1 MWETETGSL
10 LKQISHGPVDIW
22 TISFSPCDKFV
33 ISGSQDGKISMYSVE
48 TGKCEQV
55 MDPQNGKFPLSIA
68 YVSYCQII
76 CV

>member
-1 MWETETGSL
+1 M
-10 LKQISHGPVDIW
+10 
-22 TISFSPCDKFV
+22 

-76 CV
+76 CAWQFDLQLNWYFP